1 VHDSR
6 ELGGSFLERGVPMA
20 RILVIDDEP
29 ELVRFVARALEAVGH
44 QVTCATDG
52 AVGLGMAL
60 SDLPDL
66 VILDL
71 VMPGVDGRHVLRAIH
86 AARPELRV
94 LVLSAEADVGARVEL
109 LEAGAVDFLGKP
121 FAIRELLARVR
132 ARTPGEGGDPQRPEV
147 LRVGAITLDV
157 QARILDIEGRRQTLS
172 QREFLLLRHL
182 MCRVDRVCSREEL
195 LGEVWGYAF
204 DPSTNVVDVCVAR
217 LRHKLRRDVIRT
229 VRNVGYQLQS
239 G

>member
-1 VHDSR
+1 V
-6 ELGGSFLERGVPMA
+6 

-29 ELVRFVARALEAVGH
+29 DLVRFVRRALEAAGH
-44 QVTCATDG
+44 EVTSAYDG

-60 SDLPDL
+60 NENPDL
-66 VILDL
+66 VVLDL
-71 VMPGVDGRHVLRAIH
+71 VMPGVDGRHVLGALRAV
-86 AARPELRV
+86 RPDVRV
-94 LVLSAEADVGARVEL
+94 LVLSAESDVGARVEL

-132 ARTPGEGGDPQRPEV
+132 ARLIAEADLGPVTRDL
-147 LRVGAITLDV
+147 LRVGSIILDLQARTLDV
-157 QARILDIEGRRQTLS
+157 EGRLENLS

-182 MCRVDRVCSREEL
+182 MRSVDRVCSREEL
-195 LGEVWGYAF
+195 LTDVWGYAF
-204 DPSTNVVDVCVAR
+204 DPATNVVDVCVAR